1 MKKVLALVL
10 FAAIIAAIIWLLIH
24 FKGFGGL
31 GKKSDKGEGK
41 NDTSVSEVVEKK
53 ETTTSDEATEE
64 KIEESTENTKAEV
77 ISISISKD
85 EYIYNNN
92 MISLDDLIN
101 EIKAKDKD
109 IQIELTVD
117 NTAAKNTM
125 DDLTDKLD
133 ELGYKN
139 YEKLAK

>member
-1 MKKVLALVL
+1 MTQVLALVL
-10 FAAIIAAIIWLLIH
+10 FAAIIAAIHWLLIH

-31 GKKSDKGEGK
+31 GKDSDKGEGK
-41 NDTSVSEVVEKK
+41 NGTSVSEVVEKK
-53 ETTTSDEATEE
+53 ETTTSEEATEVKTE
-64 KIEESTENTKAEV
+64 KSTEAIKTEV

-92 MISLDDLIN
+92 MISFEDLIN
-101 EIKAKDKD
+101 EIKSKDND
-109 IQIELTVD
+109 IQIELSID
-117 NTAAKNTM
+117 NTAAKNTV

-139 YEKLAK
+139 YKKIDK